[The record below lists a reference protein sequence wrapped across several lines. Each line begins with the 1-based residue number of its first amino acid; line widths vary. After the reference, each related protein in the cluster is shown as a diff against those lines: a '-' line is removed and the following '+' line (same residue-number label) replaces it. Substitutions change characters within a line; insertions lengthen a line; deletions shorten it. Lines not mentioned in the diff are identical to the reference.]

1 MLKTSLAVV
10 VAFLVGLVALPAV
23 ADVSVAADGARAA
36 NTHSQAATPADTV
49 PHTPTAPDIEK
60 NYSWDN
66 TGKVQQAS
74 AWLPDEPAGPLQT
87 MAQLA
92 PALLMIV
99 LAVLGLTITFTSLRS
114 DIKRRRVQYRPRGLR
129 SSGAAARSD

>member
-1 MLKTSLAVV
+1 MLKTPRAVV
-10 VAFLVGLVALPAV
+10 AAFLVTLVALPAV
-23 ADVSVAADGARAA
+23 ADVSGPADGAMARP
-36 NTHSQAATPADTV
+36 QAATPADAGPYAAPV
-49 PHTPTAPDIEK
+49 PDLET
-60 NYSWDN
+60 NYSWDK
-66 TGKVQQAS
+66 TGEVRQAS
-74 AWLPDEPAGPLQT
+74 AWLPDERAGPLQT